1 MAFWEN
7 NFNKFH
13 KGFMTTVQG
22 GFEDPTYLGFKLAF
36 DFDPTHR
43 NFENGMTDDPL
54 FSTDASLESAQ
65 RYLKA
70 TGFSNRAE
78 MLERFKQNLRF
89 INTQSPWFFQS
100 ITGLNELW
108 KIEHG
113 ENFNP
118 FRGKDKVLEISCLE
132 SIDMRLTALA
142 DSYRK
147 ATYDAKFMRFLLPEN
162 LMWFTLRVQVCEMRS
177 FHKIS
182 DAINKINPAIFTV
195 NPNLET
201 TPKIPLALNRDSGH
215 SSHEASFEEVKDL
228 VSLMEFHLTHCTFDF
243 SESFPSDGPI
253 SMDGNMNMA
262 KQKFKINVGHIS
274 ETHSYK
280 LMDLVLKDGVNQEN
294 GNGLSQR
301 MPDFDKA
308 FNTRSD
314 NILTSTILGLQNN
327 LQDRLNQISGIPGN
341 LIARGVNMAS
351 EAVNRVVLGN
361 VYDLRN
367 QSAAGILNS
376 FLGKNEQLGAPP
388 LGRED
393 VYPNV
398 PGTDLSTAKSVDLGN
413 AYDPTGPVKL
423 EEDLGNIYK

>member
-13 KGFMTTVQG
+13 KGFKTTVQG
-22 GFEDPTYLGFKLAF
+22 GFEDPTYLGFKLEF

-43 NFENGMTDDPL
+43 NLENGMTDDPL
-54 FSTDASLESAQ
+54 FSKPDSTNSLESAQ

-70 TGFSNRAE
+70 TGYSNRAE

-147 ATYDAKFMRFLLPEN
+147 ATYDPKFMRWLLPEN
-162 LMWFTLRVQVCEMRS
+162 LMWFTVRVQVCEMRS

-182 DAINKINPAIFTV
+182 DAINKINPAVYTV
-195 NPNLET
+195 NPNVE
-201 TPKIPLALNRDSGH
+201 
-215 SSHEASFEEVKDL
+215 SSTKDFLMKRPEEKPAEASFEAITDL

-243 SESFPSDGPI
+243 SESFPSDGAI
-253 SMDGNMNMA
+253 TMDGNMNMA

-274 ETHSYK
+274 EKHSYK

-294 GNGLSQR
+294 GDFSTSI
-301 MPDFDKA
+301 PDFDKA
-308 FNTRSD
+308 FNTRAD
-314 NILTSTILGLQNN
+314 NILTNTISGLQSN

-341 LIARGVNMAS
+341 LIARGVNKVG
-351 EAVNRVVLGN
+351 EAINRVVLGN